1 MDDEFRRLAIKVDD
15 HDRSL
20 TLVSKV
26 VEDINKNLERFA
38 DESASLRKEM
48 TAHWS
53 AQDKIL
59 NKMENV
65 LERIASYEKRFQKI
79 EEGQILG
86 CPSFLNFK
94 EKRESEI
101 AAWER
106 RVASLET
113 AAKHTRAEIQEMQS
127 KCAVTIE
134 QIKVANNR
142 IEDLENDKNKG
153 MWLIIAAFIG
163 ILVSLIQG
171 FRG

>member
-1 MDDEFRRLAIKVDD
+1 MDDEFRRLVTKVDD

-38 DESASLRKEM
+38 DESANLRKEM

-65 LERIASYEKRFQKI
+65 LERIASYEVRFQKI
-79 EEGQILG
+79 EERQISG
-86 CPSFLNFK
+86 CPNLLNFK
-94 EKRESEI
+94 EKHEGEL
-101 AAWER
+101 AVLER
-106 RVASLET
+106 R
-113 AAKHTRAEIQEMQS
+113 MD
-127 KCAVTIE
+127 
-134 QIKVANNR
+134 N
-142 IEDLENDKNKG
+142 IEDDKGKG
-153 MWLIIAAFIG
+153 MWLIITAFIG

>member
-1 MDDEFRRLAIKVDD
+1 MDDEFRRLVTKVDD

-38 DESASLRKEM
+38 DESANLRKEM

-65 LERIASYEKRFQKI
+65 LERIASYEVRFQKI
-79 EEGQILG
+79 EERQISG
-86 CPSFLNFK
+86 CPNFLNFK
-94 EKRESEI
+94 EKREGEL
-101 AAWER
+101 AVWER
-106 RVASLET
+106 R
-113 AAKHTRAEIQEMQS
+113 M
-127 KCAVTIE
+127 
-134 QIKVANNR
+134 AN
-142 IEDLENDKNKG
+142 IEDDKKKG
-153 MWLIIAAFIG
+153 MWLIITAFVG

-171 FRG
+171 FKG